1 MIAVNWNK
9 EDDMTNV
16 FWRQNISQMW
26 VESEFKVSKDLSSWD
41 GMSDDEKDTFKKV
54 LAGLTGLDTHQ
65 ADDGMPLI
73 MLHTDDLRKKAVYSF
88 MGMMEQVHAK
98 SYSHIFTTLLSSKET
113 NDLLD
118 HWVIENEQLKYK
130 ADKIVSRYHKLYGK
144 EASVYDQYMAR
155 VASVFLESFLFYSGF
170 YYPLYLA
177 GQGRMTTS
185 GEIIRKILL
194 DESIHGVFTG
204 LDAQMLKA
212 ELSDEEQERADK
224 EMYELLKDLYANEET
239 YTKDLYDK
247 LGLTEDVLNYV
258 QYNANKALANLG
270 FDAYFEEK
278 AFNPIIENALDTTTK
293 NHDFFSVK
301 GDGYVLALNVESI
314 KDEDFEFEDVK

>member
-1 MIAVNWNK
+1 MKAVNWNR
-9 EDDMTNV
+9 EEDMTNI

-26 VESEFKVSKDLSSWD
+26 VETEFKVSKDLASWASL
-41 GMSDDEKDTFKKV
+41 SDDEKDTFKKV

-73 MLHTDDLRKKAVYSF
+73 MLHTPDLRKKAVYSF

-98 SYSHIFTTLLSSKET
+98 SYSHIFTTLLPTRET
-113 NDLLD
+113 DALLD
-118 HWVIENEQLKYK
+118 EWVVNNKHLSFK
-130 ADKIVSRYHKLYGK
+130 ADKIVANYHKLLDK
-144 EASVYDQYMAR
+144 NPSLYDQYMAR
-155 VASVFLESFLFYSGF
+155 VSSVFLESFLFYSGF

-177 GQGRMTTS
+177 GNGRMTTS

-204 LDAQMLKA
+204 LDAQVLKA
-212 ELSDEEQERADK
+212 ELSPDEQDRADK
-224 EMYELLKDLYANEET
+224 EMYKLLDELYANEVE

-247 LGLTEDVLNYV
+247 IGLTDDVLNYLE
-258 QYNANKALANLG
+258 YNANKALANLG
-270 FDAYFEEK
+270 FEPYFEEK
-278 AFNPIIENALDTTTK
+278 GFNPIIENALDTTTK

-301 GDGYVLALNVESI
+301 GDGYVLALNVEALR
-314 KDEDFEFEDVK
+314 DEDFVFED

>member
-1 MIAVNWNK
+1 MKAVNWNTQ
-9 EDDMTNV
+9 EDMTNM

-26 VESEFKVSKDLSSWD
+26 VETEFKVSKDIASWKTLSD
-41 GMSDDEKDTFKKV
+41 AEKNAFKKA

-73 MLHTDDLRKKAVYSF
+73 MLHTTDLRKKAVYSF

-98 SYSHIFTTLLSSKET
+98 SYSHIFTTLLPSSET
-113 NDLLD
+113 NYLLD
-118 HWVIENEQLKYK
+118 KWVLEEPHLKYK
-130 ADKIVSRYHKLYGK
+130 SDKIVNNYHKLWGND
-144 EASVYDQYMAR
+144 ASVYDQYMAR
-155 VASVFLESFLFYSGF
+155 VSSVFLETFLFYSGF

-204 LDAQMLKA
+204 MDAQSMRN
-212 ELSDEEQERADK
+212 ELSESEKQQADQD
-224 EMYELLKDLYANEET
+224 MYKLLDDLYKNEVA
-239 YTKDLYDK
+239 YTHSLYDEV
-247 LGLTEDVLNYV
+247 GIAEDVLNYV
-258 QYNANKALANLG
+258 RYNGNKALANLG
-270 FDAYFEEK
+270 FDSYFEEK
-278 AFNPIIENALDTTTK
+278 EFNPIIENALDTSTK

-301 GDGYVLALNVESI
+301 GDGYTLALNVEAL
-314 KDEDFEFEDVK
+314 KDEDFVFED

>member
-26 VESEFKVSKDLSSWD
+26 VESEFKVSKDLSSWSTL
-41 GMSDDEKDTFKKV
+41 SDDEKETFKKV

-73 MLHTDDLRKKAVYSF
+73 MLHTKDLRKKAVYSF
-88 MGMMEQVHAK
+88 MGMMEQIHAK
-98 SYSHIFTTLLSSKET
+98 SYSHIFSTLLPSKET
-113 NDLLD
+113 NELLD
-118 HWVIENEQLKYK
+118 DWVLENEHLKFK
-130 ADKIVSRYHKLYGK
+130 SDKIVSRYHKLFAK

-204 LDAQMLKA
+204 LDAQTLKA
-212 ELSDEEQERADK
+212 ELSSEDQARAER
-224 EMYELLKDLYANEET
+224 EMYEMLKDLYANEAE
-239 YTKDLYDK
+239 YTKGLYDK

-270 FDAYFEEK
+270 YEPYFEEK
-278 AFNPIIENALDTTTK
+278 SFNPIIENALDTTTK

-301 GDGYVLALNVESI
+301 GDGYVIALNVEALQ
-314 KDEDFEFEDVK
+314 DDDFKFE

>member
-26 VESEFKVSKDLSSWD
+26 VETEFKVSKDLSSWA
-41 GMSDDEKDTFKKV
+41 GLSEDEKDTFKKV

-73 MLHTDDLRKKAVYSF
+73 MQHTPNLRKKAVYSF

-98 SYSHIFTTLLSSKET
+98 SYSHIFTTLLPTKET
-113 NDLLD
+113 DDLLD
-118 HWVIENEQLKYK
+118 NWVMQNEQLKYK
-130 ADKIVSRYHKLYGK
+130 ADRIVTNYYKLLDK
-144 EASVYDQYMAR
+144 NPSAYDKYMAR
-155 VASVFLESFLFYSGF
+155 VSSVFLESFLFYSGF

-177 GQGRMTTS
+177 GNGRMTTS

-204 LDAQMLKA
+204 LDAQEMKG
-212 ELSDEEQERADK
+212 ELTAEEQERADK
-224 EMYELLKDLYANEET
+224 EMYVLLNDLYENEVI
-239 YTKDLYDK
+239 YTKSLYDK
-247 LGLTEDVLNYV
+247 LGLSDDVLNYL

-270 FDAYFEEK
+270 FDPYFEEK
-278 AFNPIIENALDTTTK
+278 GFNPIIENALDTTTK

-301 GDGYVLALNVESI
+301 GDGYVLALNVEALQ
-314 KDEDFEFEDVK
+314 DEDFVFND

>member
-9 EDDMTNV
+9 EDDMTNI

-26 VESEFKVSKDLSSWD
+26 VETEFKVSKDLSSWA
-41 GMSDDEKDTFKKV
+41 GLSPDEQDTFKKV

-73 MLHTDDLRKKAVYSF
+73 MLHTPDLRKKAVYSF

-98 SYSHIFTTLLSSKET
+98 SYSHIFTTLLPTAET

-118 HWVIENEQLKYK
+118 NWVMKNEQLTYK
-130 ADKIVSRYHKLYGK
+130 ADKIVKNYYKLLDK
-144 EASVYDQYMAR
+144 NPSLYDQYMAR
-155 VASVFLESFLFYSGF
+155 VSSVFLESFLFYSGF

-177 GQGRMTTS
+177 GNGRMTTS

-204 LDAQMLKA
+204 LDAQMMKG
-212 ELSDEEQERADK
+212 ELTAEEQERADK
-224 EMYELLKDLYANEET
+224 EMYILLNELYDNEVI
-239 YTKDLYDK
+239 YTKSLYDK
-247 LGLTEDVLNYV
+247 LGLTEDVLNYL

-270 FDAYFEEK
+270 FEPYFEEK
-278 AFNPIIENALDTTTK
+278 GFNPIIENALDTTTK

-301 GDGYVLALNVESI
+301 GDGYVLALNVEALR
-314 KDEDFEFEDVK
+314 DEDFVFND

>member
-9 EDDMTNV
+9 EDDMTMV
-16 FWRQNISQMW
+16 FWRQNVSQMW
-26 VESEFKVSKDLSSWD
+26 VESEFKVSKDISSWATL
-41 GMSDDEKDTFKKV
+41 SDAEKDTFKKV

-73 MLHTDDLRKKAVYSF
+73 LLHTKDLRKKAVYSF

-98 SYSHIFTTLLSSKET
+98 SYSHIFTTLLPSRET
-113 NDLLD
+113 NELLD
-118 HWVIENEQLKYK
+118 VWVLENEYLAFKS
-130 ADKIVSRYHKLYGK
+130 DKIVSRYHKLFDK
-144 EASVYDQYMAR
+144 DASLYDQYMAR

-177 GQGRMTTS
+177 GQGRMVTS

-204 LDAQMLKA
+204 LDAQSMRGD
-212 ELSDEEQERADK
+212 LSQEEQDRADK
-224 EMYELLKDLYANEET
+224 EMYELLLELYANEEA
-239 YTKDLYDK
+239 YTKSLYDQI
-247 LGLTEDVLNYV
+247 GLSEDVMNYV
-258 QYNANKALANLG
+258 TYNANKALANLG
-270 FDAYFEEK
+270 FEPYFEEK
-278 AFNPIIENALDTTTK
+278 AFSPIIENALDTTTK

-301 GDGYVLALNVESI
+301 GDGYVIALNVESI
-314 KDEDFEFEDVK
+314 RDEDFVFES

>member
-1 MIAVNWNK
+1 MIAVNWNR

-26 VESEFKVSKDLSSWD
+26 VETEFKVSKDLSSWA
-41 GMSDDEKDTFKKV
+41 GLSEDEKDTFKKV

-73 MLHTDDLRKKAVYSF
+73 MLHTPNLRKKAVYSF

-98 SYSHIFTTLLSSKET
+98 SYSHIFTTLLPTKET
-113 NDLLD
+113 DDLLD
-118 HWVIENEQLKYK
+118 NWVMQNEQLKYK
-130 ADKIVSRYHKLYGK
+130 ADRIVTNYYKLLDK
-144 EASVYDQYMAR
+144 NPSAYDKYMAR
-155 VASVFLESFLFYSGF
+155 VSSVFLESFLFYSGF

-177 GQGRMTTS
+177 GNGRMTTS

-204 LDAQMLKA
+204 LDAQEMKG
-212 ELSDEEQERADK
+212 ELTAEEQERADK
-224 EMYELLKDLYANEET
+224 EMYVLLNDLYENEVI
-239 YTKDLYDK
+239 YTKSLYDK
-247 LGLTEDVLNYV
+247 LGLSDDVLNYL

-270 FDAYFEEK
+270 FDPYFEEK
-278 AFNPIIENALDTTTK
+278 GFNPIIENALDTTTK

-301 GDGYVLALNVESI
+301 GDGYVLALNVEALQ
-314 KDEDFEFEDVK
+314 DEDFIFND

>member
-26 VESEFKVSKDLSSWD
+26 VETEFKVSKDLSSWA
-41 GMSDDEKDTFKKV
+41 GMSEDEKDTFKKV

-73 MLHTDDLRKKAVYSF
+73 MLHTPDLRKKAVYSF

-98 SYSHIFTTLLSSKET
+98 SYSHIFTTLLPTKET
-113 NDLLD
+113 DDLLD
-118 HWVIENEQLKYK
+118 NWVMKNEQLKYK
-130 ADKIVSRYHKLYGK
+130 ADKIVTNYYKLLDK
-144 EASVYDQYMAR
+144 NPSAYDRYMAR
-155 VASVFLESFLFYSGF
+155 VSSVFLESFLFYSGF

-177 GQGRMTTS
+177 GNGRMTTS

-204 LDAQMLKA
+204 LDAQEMKG
-212 ELSDEEQERADK
+212 ELTAEEQARADK
-224 EMYELLKDLYANEET
+224 AMYELLDDLYENEVV
-239 YTKDLYDK
+239 YTKSLYDK
-247 LGLTEDVLNYV
+247 LGLTDDVLNYL

-270 FDAYFEEK
+270 FEPYFEEK
-278 AFNPIIENALDTTTK
+278 GFNPIIENALDTTTK

-301 GDGYVLALNVESI
+301 GDGYVLALNVEPLR
-314 KDEDFEFEDVK
+314 DEDFVFND

>member
-26 VESEFKVSKDLSSWD
+26 VETEFKVSKDLSSWA
-41 GMSDDEKDTFKKV
+41 GLSEDEKDTFKKV

-73 MLHTDDLRKKAVYSF
+73 MLHTPNLRKKAVYSF

-98 SYSHIFTTLLSSKET
+98 SYSHIFTTLLPTKET
-113 NDLLD
+113 DDLLD
-118 HWVIENEQLKYK
+118 NWVMQNEQLKYK
-130 ADKIVSRYHKLYGK
+130 ADRIVTNYYKLLDK
-144 EASVYDQYMAR
+144 NPSAYDKYMAR
-155 VASVFLESFLFYSGF
+155 VSSVFLESFLFYSGF

-177 GQGRMTTS
+177 GNGRMTTS

-204 LDAQMLKA
+204 LDAQEMKG
-212 ELSDEEQERADK
+212 ELTAEEQERADK
-224 EMYELLKDLYANEET
+224 EMYVLLNDLYENEVI
-239 YTKDLYDK
+239 YTKSLYDK
-247 LGLTEDVLNYV
+247 LGLSDDVLNYL

-270 FDAYFEEK
+270 FDPYFEEK
-278 AFNPIIENALDTTTK
+278 GFNPIIENALDTTTK

-301 GDGYVLALNVESI
+301 GDGYVLALNVEALQ
-314 KDEDFEFEDVK
+314 DEDFVFND